1 MYWLVDNPIGN
12 MVGPH
17 FLLFYGC
24 TIVMTLAVCAWWV
37 RSGDRSADRPLAELP
52 KTVDPY
58 HVAYLRGGVNEVT
71 RLAIFELIERGY
83 IEMLETKKGI
93 RSGQEL
99 DRKED
104 HPSPDALSPP
114 ARTAFEWF
122 SIARKPEEVFRNAA
136 LPRRMERPCEQLKAW
151 AEQENLLVPAEMHR
165 AGWMGLLT
173 GAIVIFGLGSYKLAV
188 ALSKG
193 LHNVGYLIVM
203 GLVGL
208 SILFAVARVSR
219 LSRRGKQYLGQLQA
233 TFRRSQ
239 WGGSLSRAFA
249 AGPSLLFSV
258 GLFGVAAVAATQFAP
273 FQKMFGRGASSG
285 GCSGGYWGYWG
296 GCSGGCGA
304 GSSSGGG
311 GGCSGG
317 GGGCSGGGGG
327 CGGGCGGC
335 GGG

>member
-1 MYWLVDNPIGN
+1 MNWLVDNPIGN

-24 TIVMTLAVCAWWV
+24 TIVMTLAVCAWWA

-58 HVAYLRGGVNEVT
+58 QVAYLRGGANEVT

-83 IEMLETKKGI
+83 VEMLEAKRGS
-93 RSGQEL
+93 RSTQEL
-99 DRKED
+99 ARKED
-104 HPSPDALSPP
+104 HPSPDVLSPP

-122 SIARKPEEVFRNAA
+122 SIARKPEEVFRGAA
-136 LPRRMERPCEQLKAW
+136 LPRLMERPCEKIKAW
-151 AEQENLLVPAEMHR
+151 AEQEDLLAPAELRR
-165 AGWMGLLT
+165 AGWMALLT
-173 GAIVIFGLGSYKLAV
+173 GAILIFGLGSYKLAV

-193 LHNVGYLIVM
+193 KPNVLFLILM
-203 GLVGL
+203 GAVGL
-208 SILFAVARVSR
+208 AILFAVARTSR
-219 LSRRGKQYLGQLQA
+219 LSRRGKHYLGRLQE
-233 TFRRSQ
+233 TFRSAQ
-239 WGGSLSRAFA
+239 WGGSESPA
-249 AGPSLLFSV
+249 AATDSSLLFSV

-296 GCSGGCGA
+296 YWGGCSGGCGGA
-304 GSSSGGG
+304 STSS
-311 GGCSGG
+311 
-317 GGGCSGGGGG
+317 GGCSGGGGG